1 MIIDLKAREGW
12 NMMSKKT
19 MKIIVF
25 IAMVLCIIAVS
36 TLVLADAGFNATSLN
51 GTVSGASGD
60 IQELGNKIIGVLQ
73 AVGIVVSVVI
83 VIVLGIKY
91 MMGSVEE
98 KAEYKKT
105 MMPYLIG
112 AALIFAASAI
122 SMMVMNFLQ

>member
-1 MIIDLKAREGW
+1 
-12 NMMSKKT
+12 MMNKKT

-25 IAMVLCIIAVS
+25 IAMVLCIITVS
-36 TLVLADAGFNATSLN
+36 TLVSADPGFNATSLN

-73 AVGIVVSVVI
+73 AVGIVVSVVV

>member
-1 MIIDLKAREGW
+1 
-12 NMMSKKT
+12 MSKKT
-19 MKIIVF
+19 IKIIVF
-25 IAMVLCIIAVS
+25 MSLILCIIATA
-36 TLVLADAGFNATSLN
+36 TLVSAVPSFTANDLTGTDTNAT
-51 GTVSGASGD
+51 GQIKD
-60 IQELGNKIIGVLQ
+60 LGNDIIGILQ
-73 AVGIVVSVVI
+73 AVGIVVSVVV

>member
-1 MIIDLKAREGW
+1 
-12 NMMSKKT
+12 MMSKKT
-19 MKIIVF
+19 MKIIFF

-51 GTVSGASGD
+51 GTASSASGD
-60 IQELGNKIIGVLQ
+60 IQKLGNRIIGVLQ
-73 AVGIVVSVVI
+73 AVGIVVSVVV

>member
-1 MIIDLKAREGW
+1 
-12 NMMSKKT
+12 MSKKT

-25 IAMVLCIIAVS
+25 MAIILCVVAATS
-36 TLVLADAGFNATSLN
+36 LVFADAGFNSTSIT
-51 GTVSGASGD
+51 GSVSNASGQ
-60 IQELGNKIIGVLQ
+60 IQDLGNRIVGVLQ
-73 AVGIVVSVVI
+73 GIGIVVSVVV

-122 SMMVMNFLQ
+122 SMAVMNFLQ

>member
-1 MIIDLKAREGW
+1 
-12 NMMSKKT
+12 MMSKKT

-51 GTVSGASGD
+51 GTASSASGD
-60 IQELGNKIIGVLQ
+60 IQKLGNRIIGVLQ
-73 AVGIVVSVVI
+73 AVGIVVSVVV

-105 MMPYLIG
+105 MLPYAIG
-112 AALIFAASAI
+112 SALIFGASMVSYIIMHAI
-122 SMMVMNFLQ
+122 QF

>member
-1 MIIDLKAREGW
+1 
-12 NMMSKKT
+12 MSKKT

-25 IAMVLCIIAVS
+25 MAIILCVVAVA
-36 TLVLADAGFNATSLN
+36 TLVSADPGFTAESIT
-51 GTVSGASGD
+51 GTVSNASGE
-60 IQELGNKIIGVLQ
+60 IQGLGNRVVGVLQ
-73 AVGIVVSVVI
+73 AIGIVVSVVV

-112 AALIFAASAI
+112 AALIFAASTI

>member
-1 MIIDLKAREGW
+1 M
-12 NMMSKKT
+12 NKKT

-25 IAMVLCIIAVS
+25 MSLILCIIATA
-36 TLVLADAGFNATSLN
+36 TLVSAVPSFTANDLTGTDTNAT
-51 GTVSGASGD
+51 GQIKD
-60 IQELGNKIIGVLQ
+60 LGNNIIGILQ
-73 AVGIVVSVVI
+73 AVGIVVSVVV

>member
-1 MIIDLKAREGW
+1 
-12 NMMSKKT
+12 MMNKKT

-25 IAMVLCIIAVS
+25 IAMVLCIITVS
-36 TLVLADAGFNATSLN
+36 TLVSADAGFNATSLN

>member
-1 MIIDLKAREGW
+1 
-12 NMMSKKT
+12 MSKKT

-25 IAMVLCIIAVS
+25 MAIILCVVAVA
-36 TLVLADAGFNATSLN
+36 TLVSADPGFTAESIT
-51 GTVSGASGD
+51 GTNSSASGD
-60 IQELGNKIIGVLQ
+60 IQELGNRVVGVLQ
-73 AVGIVVSVVI
+73 AIGIVVSVVV

-112 AALIFAASAI
+112 AALIFAASTI

>member
-1 MIIDLKAREGW
+1 M
-12 NMMSKKT
+12 NKKT

-25 IAMVLCIIAVS
+25 MSLILCIIATA
-36 TLVLADAGFNATSLN
+36 TLVSAVPSFTANDLTGTDTNAT
-51 GTVSGASGD
+51 GQIKD
-60 IQELGNKIIGVLQ
+60 LGNDIIGILQ
-73 AVGIVVSVVI
+73 AIGIVVSVVV

>member
-1 MIIDLKAREGW
+1 
-12 NMMSKKT
+12 MMSKKT

-36 TLVLADAGFNATSLN
+36 TLVSADAGFNATSLN

>member
-1 MIIDLKAREGW
+1 M
-12 NMMSKKT
+12 NKKT

-25 IAMVLCIIAVS
+25 MSLILCIIATA
-36 TLVLADAGFNATSLN
+36 TLVSAVPSFTANDLTGTDTNAT
-51 GTVSGASGD
+51 GQIKD
-60 IQELGNKIIGVLQ
+60 LGNNIIGILQ
-73 AVGIVVSVVI
+73 AVGIVVSVVV

-112 AALIFAASAI
+112 AALIFAASTV
-122 SMMVMNFLQ
+122 SMLVMSLLQ

>member
-1 MIIDLKAREGW
+1 
-12 NMMSKKT
+12 MSKRT

-25 IAMVLCIIAVS
+25 IAIILCIIATANLVS
-36 TLVLADAGFNATSLN
+36 AVPSFTANDLTGSDTNATTQIKN
-51 GTVSGASGD
+51 
-60 IQELGNKIIGVLQ
+60 LGNNIIGILQ
-73 AVGIVVSVVI
+73 AVGIVVSVVV

-112 AALIFAASAI
+112 AALIFAASTI
-122 SMMVMNFLQ
+122 SMLVMSLLQ

>member
-1 MIIDLKAREGW
+1 
-12 NMMSKKT
+12 MSKKT

-25 IAMVLCIIAVS
+25 IAIILCIIATASLVS
-36 TLVLADAGFNATSLN
+36 AVPSFTAEDLPGTDTNAT
-51 GTVSGASGD
+51 GPIKD
-60 IQELGNKIIGVLQ
+60 LGNKIIGVLQ
-73 AVGIVVSVVI
+73 AVGIVVSVVV

-112 AALIFAASAI
+112 AALIFAASTI
-122 SMMVMNFLQ
+122 SMMVMSFLQ